1 MDRIISSDTLD
12 AKITAQLAKWVT
24 LNYTSKWTREDY
36 DRPTYMTGL
45 FFHNIARRWPT
56 CPVYDD
62 NGHLTEGMELTRWKK
77 VVYRHSKK
85 NYYTQ
90 QMGLRFE
97 PIKDW
102 TINIDGNMRTHQTI
116 STGQCCQ
123 FMHTML
129 ITNLMP

>member
-1 MDRIISSDTLD
+1 
-12 AKITAQLAKWVT
+12 
-24 LNYTSKWTREDY
+24 
-36 DRPTYMTGL
+36 MTGL

-62 NGHLTEGMELTRWKK
+62 NGHLTEGMELTQMEEGG
-77 VVYRHSKK
+77 VQTQQK

-102 TINIDGNMRTHQTI
+102 TINIDGNMRTQTI